1 MYVFNGFTEKANNA
15 LNLAIIISQKLGHTC
30 VGTEH
35 ILYGLSGEELGA
47 AATLLNKE
55 KIKENKEKKEKNKE
69 KK

>member
-35 ILYGLSGEELGA
+35 ILYGLSGVIPISYISY
-47 AATLLNKE
+47 
-55 KIKENKEKKEKNKE
+55 KILR
-69 KK
+69 